1 VAGAAEPSIHGV
13 IVDHEFEIEAD
24 GIRVAEVAPGRTTLS
39 SRPSWS
45 ASTSWRTVS
54 RSAATLR
61 CAYGSAST
69 TSSTITTTT
78 PPER

>member
-1 VAGAAEPSIHGV
+1 VAGAAEPSSHGV
-13 IVDHEFEIEAD
+13 IVDDEFEIEAD
-24 GIRVAEVAPGRTTLS
+24 GIRVAEVAPGRTSLS
-39 SRPSWS
+39 SRSTWS

-69 TSSTITTTT
+69 TSTTLSINTTT
-78 PPER
+78 